1 MENLFNGIFNVTGG
15 ADITLMNFI
24 MILVC
29 SLIVGLILVFAYMY
43 KNKYTKSFVV
53 TLALLPSVVSMV
65 ILMVNGNIGAGV
77 AVAGAFSLVRFRSV
91 PGSAKEIGTIF
102 IAMAAGLAL
111 GMGYVAYAILFS
123 VILGIAFVVYNIY
136 GFKENKSKLLD
147 KTMTITIP
155 EDLDYSGIFN
165 DLFEKYTNSCELVKV
180 KSTNMGSMFK
190 LTYNLTLKDVTL
202 EKRFID
208 ELRCRNGNL
217 EIVSSVQAT
226 NNYEL

>member
-1 MENLFNGIFNVTGG
+1 MENIFNGIFNTAGG
-15 ADITLMNFI
+15 NDITLINFLA
-24 MILVC
+24 ILGC
-29 SLIVGLILVFAYMY
+29 SLIVGLILSFAYMY
-43 KNKYTKSFVV
+43 KNKYTKSFVI
-53 TLALLPSVVSMV
+53 TLSLLPAVVSMV

-123 VILGIAFVVYNIY
+123 IILGIAFIIYNMFA
-136 GFKENKSKLLD
+136 FKDNKNKLLD

-165 DLFEKYTNSCELVKV
+165 DLFGKYTTSCDLIKV

-190 LTYNLTLKDVTL
+190 LTYNLTLKDENL
-202 EKRFID
+202 EKSFID

-217 EIVSSVQAT
+217 EIVSSIQDT